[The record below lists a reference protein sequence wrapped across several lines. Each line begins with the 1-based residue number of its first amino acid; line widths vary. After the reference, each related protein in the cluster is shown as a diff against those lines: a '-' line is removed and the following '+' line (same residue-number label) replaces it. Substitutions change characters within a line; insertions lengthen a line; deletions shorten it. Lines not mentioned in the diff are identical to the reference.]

1 MMQPAYLNCVFH
13 LHYETYYK
21 ELAYGQQKIYLF
33 QKVQQHFVGMLS
45 VDNNKINLRNIN
57 SEALKNTRFM
67 VELDNCIIIIKNV
80 PSQVCKQCGEVSYSD
95 EVAKQLEK
103 LVNRVRDS
111 ITEITVINYSEK
123 VA

>member
-1 MMQPAYLNCVFH
+1 MKCFMC
-13 LHYETYYK
+13 K
-21 ELAYGQQKIYLF
+21 G
-33 QKVQQHFVGMLS
+33 
-45 VDNNKINLRNIN
+45 NLEN
-57 SEALKNTRFM
+57 KNTTFM

-80 PSQVCKQCGEVSYSD
+80 PSQVCKQCGEVTYSD

-103 LVNRVRDS
+103 LVNAVRNS